1 MPTVR
6 ITFNEETY
14 QKVCDM
20 AKEEGISVQDLIRN
34 KVLGEETT
42 IFTPA
47 KAVER
52 VFEKYNI
59 GDTFTIPELYG
70 EDWAT
75 MRRGVAGVFGKQ
87 FYNYVAN
94 ECPEKIKFDK
104 MVNSYRHA
112 QYIVLSK

>member
-6 ITFNEETY
+6 ITFSEETY

-34 KVLGEETT
+34 KVLGEETS

-47 KAVER
+47 NAVER
-52 VFEKYNI
+52 VFAKYQV

-75 MRRGVAGVFGKQ
+75 MRRGIAGVFGKQ
-87 FYNYVAN
+87 FYNYVMDVY
-94 ECPEKIKFDK
+94 PEKIKFDK
-104 MVNSYRHA
+104 MVNSNRHA
-112 QYIVLSK
+112 QYIVISK